1 MSGMKGAQMRRNEMR
16 SEPRETFASNSRDS
30 QDFEFFFLPSFSLTT
45 NLVPQ

>member
-1 MSGMKGAQMRRNEMR
+1 MR

-30 QDFEFFFLPSFSLTT
+30 QDFEFFFLLSFSLTT